1 MLLTLSF
8 PLLLLGGMAIAA
20 QSSINGSLSMRTDV
34 VTTAWLTNVVASVI
48 LLLLVIFFEAPQAQT
63 MFSVPTW
70 QLAGALFG
78 NFSMV
83 AIVVAVPRLGT
94 AATIVAVIAGQIIM
108 GLLVDHFGWFG
119 NTQIV
124 LDYKRVA
131 AIALLAGALYLIY
144 LSNVRR
150 VAKLKLYLS

>member
-1 MLLTLSF
+1 MLLTLAF

-20 QSSINGSLSMRTDV
+20 QSSINGTLSVRTDV
-34 VTTAWLTNVVASVI
+34 VTTAWLANVVAAII
-48 LLLLVIFFEAPQAQT
+48 LWFLVVFFEQPQAQT
-63 MFSVPTW
+63 MFSIPPW
-70 QLAGALFG
+70 QLSGALFG
-78 NFSMV
+78 TFSMV
-83 AIVVAVPRLGT
+83 AIVIGVPRIGT

-124 LDYKRVA
+124 LDYKRMA

-144 LSNVRR
+144 LSNVKR
-150 VAKLKLYLS
+150 AKL

>member
-1 MLLTLSF
+1 MLLTLAL
-8 PLLLLGGMAIAA
+8 PLLLIGGMAIAA
-20 QSSINGSLSMRTDV
+20 QSAINGTLSIRTDV
-34 VTTAWLTNVVASVI
+34 VTTAWLTNVVASII
-48 LLLLVIFFEAPQAQT
+48 LVVLVIFIEPPQAAT

-83 AIVVAVPRLGT
+83 AIVIAVPRIGT
-94 AATIVAVIAGQIIM
+94 AATIVAIIAGQIIM

-144 LSNVRR
+144 LSNVRQ
-150 VAKLKLYLS
+150 VIK

>member
-1 MLLTLSF
+1 MLLTLAF

-20 QSSINGSLSMRTDV
+20 QSSINGTLSVRTDV

-48 LLLLVIFFEAPQAQT
+48 LLLLVVFLEPPQVAT
-63 MFSVPTW
+63 MFNVPTW

-83 AIVVAVPRLGT
+83 AIVIAVPRIGT
-94 AATIVAVIAGQIIM
+94 AATIVAIIAGQIIM

-124 LDYKRVA
+124 LDYKRLA

-144 LSNVRR
+144 LSNVRSN
-150 VAKLKLYLS
+150 VNI

>member
-1 MLLTLSF
+1 MLLTLAF

-20 QSSINGSLSMRTDV
+20 QSSINGSLSVRTDV
-34 VTTAWLTNVVASVI
+34 VTTAWLANVVAAII
-48 LLLLVIFFEAPQAQT
+48 LWFLVIFFEPPQAQT
-63 MFSVPTW
+63 MFSIPPW
-70 QLAGALFG
+70 QLSGALFG
-78 NFSMV
+78 TFSMV
-83 AIVVAVPRLGT
+83 AIVIGVPRIGT

-119 NTQIV
+119 NSQIV
-124 LDYKRVA
+124 LDYKRTA

-150 VAKLKLYLS
+150 KRVT

>member
-34 VTTAWLTNVVASVI
+34 VTTAWLTNVVASII
-48 LLLLVIFFEAPQAQT
+48 LLLLVVFFEPPQAQT

-94 AATIVAVIAGQIIM
+94 AATIVAVIAGQIII

-144 LSNVRR
+144 LSNVCGKI
-150 VAKLKLYLS
+150 KL

>member
-34 VTTAWLTNVVASVI
+34 VTTAWLTNVVASII
-48 LLLLVIFFEAPQAQT
+48 LLLLVVLFEPPQAQT

-70 QLAGALFG
+70 QLAGSLFG

-131 AIALLAGALYLIY
+131 AIALFAGALYLIY
-144 LSNVRR
+144 LSNVRSKLGR
-150 VAKLKLYLS
+150 VIN

>member
-34 VTTAWLTNVVASVI
+34 VTTAWLTNVVASII
-48 LLLLVIFFEAPQAQT
+48 LLLLVVLFEPPQAQT

-83 AIVVAVPRLGT
+83 AIVVAVPRIGT

-131 AIALLAGALYLIY
+131 AIALFAGALYLIY
-144 LSNVRR
+144 LSNVRSKLGR
-150 VAKLKLYLS
+150 VIN

>member
-1 MLLTLSF
+1 MLLTLAF

-20 QSSINGSLSMRTDV
+20 QSSINGTLSMRTDV

-48 LLLLVIFFEAPQAQT
+48 LLLLVIFFESPQAAT
-63 MFSVPTW
+63 MFSVPSW

-83 AIVVAVPRLGT
+83 AIVIAMPRIGT
-94 AATIVAVIAGQIIM
+94 AATIVAIIAGQIVM
-108 GLLVDHFGWFG
+108 ALMVDHFGWFG

-124 LDYKRVA
+124 LDYKRMA

-144 LSNVRR
+144 LSNVMRK
-150 VAKLKLYLS
+150 VEL

>member
-1 MLLTLSF
+1 MLLTLAF

-20 QSSINGSLSMRTDV
+20 QSSINGALSMRTDV
-34 VTTAWLTNVVASVI
+34 VTTAWLTNVVASII
-48 LLLLVIFFEAPQAQT
+48 LLLLVIFFEHTQAQT
-63 MFSVPTW
+63 MFSVPSW

-83 AIVVAVPRLGT
+83 AIVIAVPRIGT
-94 AATIVAVIAGQIIM
+94 AATIVAIIAGQIIM
-108 GLLVDHFGWFG
+108 GLLVDHLGWFG

-131 AIALLAGALYLIY
+131 AITLLAGALYLIY
-144 LSNVRR
+144 LSNVRS
-150 VAKLKLYLS
+150 KLIS

>member
-1 MLLTLSF
+1 MLLTLAF

-20 QSSINGSLSMRTDV
+20 QSSINGTLSVRTDV
-34 VTTAWLTNVVASVI
+34 LTTAWLTNVVASII
-48 LLLLVIFFEAPQAQT
+48 LLLLVIFFEPPQAAT

-70 QLAGALFG
+70 QLTGALFG

-83 AIVVAVPRLGT
+83 AIVIAVPRIGT
-94 AATIVAVIAGQIIM
+94 AATIVAIIAGQIIM
-108 GLLVDHFGWFG
+108 GLMVDHFGWFG
-119 NTQIV
+119 NTRIV
-124 LDYKRVA
+124 LDYKRIL

-150 VAKLKLYLS
+150 RVLS

>member
-1 MLLTLSF
+1 MLLTLVF

-20 QSSINGSLSMRTDV
+20 QSSINGSLSVRTDV
-34 VTTAWLTNVVASVI
+34 ITTAWLTNVVASVI
-48 LLLLVIFFEAPQAQT
+48 LLLMVVFFEPPQAAT

-83 AIVVAVPRLGT
+83 AIVIAVPRIGT
-94 AATIVAVIAGQIIM
+94 AATIVAIIAGQIIM
-108 GLLVDHFGWFG
+108 GLMVDHFGWFG

-124 LDYKRVA
+124 LDYKRMA

-150 VAKLKLYLS
+150 VAK

>member
-34 VTTAWLTNVVASVI
+34 VTTAWLTNVVASITLFLFVV
-48 LLLLVIFFEAPQAQT
+48 LFEPPQAQT

-144 LSNVRR
+144 LSNVRS
-150 VAKLKLYLS
+150 KLIS

>member
-1 MLLTLSF
+1 MLLTLAF

-20 QSSINGSLSMRTDV
+20 QSAINGTLSMRTDV

-48 LLLLVIFFEAPQAQT
+48 LLLLVIFFEPSQTAT
-63 MFSVPTW
+63 MFSVPSW

-83 AIVVAVPRLGT
+83 AIVIAVPRIGT
-94 AATIVAVIAGQIIM
+94 AATIVAIIAGQIIM
-108 GLLVDHFGWFG
+108 GLVVDHFGWFG

-144 LSNVRR
+144 LSNVRKR
-150 VAKLKLYLS
+150 VVSERN

>member
-1 MLLTLSF
+1 MLLTFAF

-20 QSSINGSLSMRTDV
+20 QSAINGTLSIRTDV
-34 VTTAWLTNVVASVI
+34 VTTAWLTNVIASII
-48 LLLLVIFFEAPQAQT
+48 LLVLVIFFEPPQAAT
-63 MFSVPTW
+63 MFNVPTW

-83 AIVVAVPRLGT
+83 AIVITVPRIGT
-94 AATIVAVIAGQIIM
+94 AATIVAIIAGQIIM
-108 GLLVDHFGWFG
+108 GLMVDHFGWFG

-124 LDYKRVA
+124 LDYKRIA

-144 LSNVRR
+144 LSNKRQVED
-150 VAKLKLYLS
+150 

>member
-1 MLLTLSF
+1 MLLTFAF

-34 VTTAWLTNVVASVI
+34 VTTAWLTNVIASII
-48 LLLLVIFFEAPQAQT
+48 LLLLVIFFEPPQAAT
-63 MFSVPTW
+63 MFSVPSW

-83 AIVVAVPRLGT
+83 AIVVAVPRIGT
-94 AATIVAVIAGQIIM
+94 AATIVAIIAGQIIM

-119 NTQIV
+119 NTQLL
-124 LDYKRVA
+124 LDYKRMA

-144 LSNVRR
+144 LSNMRAQVE
-150 VAKLKLYLS
+150 L

>member
-1 MLLTLSF
+1 MLLTLAF

-20 QSSINGSLSMRTDV
+20 QSSINGTLSVRTDV
-34 VTTAWLTNVVASVI
+34 VTTAWLTNVIASVI
-48 LLLLVIFFEAPQAQT
+48 LLLLVIFFEAPQVAT
-63 MFSVPTW
+63 MFSVPSW

-83 AIVVAVPRLGT
+83 AIVIAVPRIGT
-94 AATIVAVIAGQIIM
+94 AATIVAIIAGQIVM
-108 GLLVDHFGWFG
+108 GLMVDHFGWFG

-124 LDYKRVA
+124 LDYKRMA

-150 VAKLKLYLS
+150 NSVV

>member
-1 MLLTLSF
+1 MLLKLSF

-34 VTTAWLTNVVASVI
+34 VTTAWLTNVVASII
-48 LLLLVIFFEAPQAQT
+48 LLLLVVLFEPPQAQT

-119 NTQIV
+119 NTQIL
-124 LDYKRVA
+124 LDYKRIA

-150 VAKLKLYLS
+150 KVNL

>member
-1 MLLTLSF
+1 MLLTLAF

-20 QSSINGSLSMRTDV
+20 QSSINGALSMRTDV
-34 VTTAWLTNVVASVI
+34 VTTAWLTNVVASII
-48 LLLLVIFFEAPQAQT
+48 LLLLVIFFEPLQAAT
-63 MFSVPTW
+63 MFSVPSW

-83 AIVVAVPRLGT
+83 AIVIAVPHIGT
-94 AATIVAVIAGQIIM
+94 AATIVAIIAGQIIM
-108 GLLVDHFGWFG
+108 GLMVDHFGWFG

-124 LDYKRVA
+124 LDYKRLA

-144 LSNVRR
+144 LSNVQR
-150 VAKLKLYLS
+150 KLISQRK

>member
-1 MLLTLSF
+1 MMLLTLVF

-20 QSSINGSLSMRTDV
+20 QSSINGSLSVRTDV
-34 VTTAWLTNVVASVI
+34 ITTAWLANVVASVI
-48 LLLLVIFFEAPQAQT
+48 LLLMVVFFELPQAAT

-83 AIVVAVPRLGT
+83 AIVVAVPRIGT
-94 AATIVAVIAGQIIM
+94 AATIVAIIAGQIVM

-124 LDYKRVA
+124 LDYKRMV

-144 LSNVRR
+144 LSNVRHDT
-150 VAKLKLYLS
+150 L

>member
-1 MLLTLSF
+1 MLLTLAF

-20 QSSINGSLSMRTDV
+20 QSSINGTLSMRTDV

-48 LLLLVIFFEAPQAQT
+48 LLLLVIFFEPPQAAT
-63 MFSVPTW
+63 MFNVPSW

-83 AIVVAVPRLGT
+83 AIVIAVPRIGT
-94 AATIVAVIAGQIIM
+94 AATIVAIIAGQIIM

-119 NTQIV
+119 NTQIL
-124 LDYKRVA
+124 LDYKRLA

-144 LSNVRR
+144 LSNTNR
-150 VAKLKLYLS
+150 KTEL